1 MKYILLKIM
10 IVALMLLSCEFVA
23 AQVGVMRTTASATL
37 HVESKPGDATVVD
50 GIIAPSLTR
59 AQLIG
64 KDARYGTD
72 QTNAIVYVA
81 AIDGV
86 VSAKTSKVTKVG
98 YYYFDGSMWQCIDQP
113 GKYFYLPVFELPT
126 DAKGVGKT
134 YDLYTNVVA
143 KQFKQ
148 SGNSFYYT
156 NNGVLTQLPNGRLSA
171 TQFDYVITYYD
182 TDVIK
187 INSIST
193 SGVVNYDVLSTLLG
207 PSSFV
212 NVVVITK

>member
-10 IVALMLLSCEFVA
+10 IVALMLFSCEFVA

-64 KDARYGTD
+64 KDVRYGTD

-86 VSAKTSKVTKVG
+86 VSTKTSKVTKVG

-156 NNGVLTQLPNGRLSA
+156 NNGFLTQLPNGRLSA

>member
-1 MKYILLKIM
+1 M

-23 AQVGVMRTTASATL
+23 AQVGVMRTTASATM

-72 QTNAIVYVA
+72 QTNAIVYVG

-86 VSAKTSKVTKVG
+86 VSTKTSKVTKVG

-156 NNGVLTQLPNGRLSA
+156 NNGFLTQLPNGRLSA